1 MLVQVKVNQATVIY
15 LTKSGEVQTVY
26 LITDTKLNQS
36 QAKEQLKD
44 IETFKKIVDVTNEK
58 VTKYVDIAYLQ
69 DDSTNQIDME
79 LGE

>member
-1 MLVQVKVNQATVIY
+1 MYVQVKVNEATVMY
-15 LTKSGEVQTVY
+15 LTNDDEVQNVY

-36 QAKEQLKD
+36 KAKEQLKD
-44 IETFKKIVDVTNEK
+44 LDSFKKIVNVTNEK
-58 VTKYVDIAYLQ
+58 VTKYVDISHLQ

>member
-1 MLVQVKVNQATVIY
+1 MYVQVKVNEATVMY
-15 LTKSGEVQTVY
+15 LTNDDEVQNVY

-36 QAKEQLKD
+36 KAKEQLKD
-44 IETFKKIVDVTNEK
+44 LDSFKKIVNVTNEK
-58 VTKYVDIAYLQ
+58 VTKYVDISFLQ

>member
-1 MLVQVKVNQATVIY
+1 MLVQVKVNQATVMY

-44 IETFKKIVDVTNEK
+44 IETFKKIVNVTNEK

>member
-1 MLVQVKVNQATVIY
+1 MYVQVKVNQAKVMY
-15 LTKSGEVQTVY
+15 LTNDGEVQTVY
-26 LITDTKLNQS
+26 LITDTKINQS

-44 IETFKKIVDVTNEK
+44 IESFKKIVNVTNEK
-58 VTKYVDIAYLQ
+58 VTKYVDISHLQ

>member
-1 MLVQVKVNQATVIY
+1 MLVQVKVNQATVMY
-15 LTKSGEVQTVY
+15 LTNDDQVKTVY

-36 QAKEQLKD
+36 QAKDQLKD
-44 IETFKKIVDVTNEK
+44 SATFKKIINVTNEK

>member
-1 MLVQVKVNQATVIY
+1 MYVQVKVNQATVMY
-15 LTKSGEVQTVY
+15 LTNDGEVQTVY

-36 QAKEQLKD
+36 KAKDQLKD
-44 IETFKKIVDVTNEK
+44 LATFKKIVDVTNEK

-69 DDSTNQIDME
+69 DDTTNQIDME

>member
-1 MLVQVKVNQATVIY
+1 MHVQVKVNQATVMY
-15 LTKSGEVQTVY
+15 LTNDDEVQTVY

-36 QAKEQLKD
+36 QAKDQLKES
-44 IETFKKIVDVTNEK
+44 ETFKKIINVTNGK

>member
-1 MLVQVKVNQATVIY
+1 MYVQVKVNQAKVMY
-15 LTKSGEVQTVY
+15 LTNDDEVQTVY

-36 QAKEQLKD
+36 QAKDQLKD
-44 IETFKKIVDVTNEK
+44 LDSFKKIVNVTNEK
-58 VTKYVDIAYLQ
+58 VTKYVDISHLQ

>member
-1 MLVQVKVNQATVIY
+1 MLVQVKVNQATVMY

>member
-1 MLVQVKVNQATVIY
+1 MYVQVKVNQATVMY
-15 LTKSGEVQTVY
+15 LTNDGEVQTVY

-44 IETFKKIVDVTNEK
+44 IESFKKIVDVTNEK
-58 VTKYVDIAYLQ
+58 VTKYVDISHLQ

>member
-1 MLVQVKVNQATVIY
+1 MMVQVKVNQATVMY
-15 LTKSGEVQTVY
+15 LTNDDHVQTVY
-26 LITDTKLNQS
+26 LITDTKMNQS
-36 QAKEQLKD
+36 QAKDQLKE
-44 IETFKKIVDVTNEK
+44 IETFKKIINVTNEK